1 VADPTDPDSRPTAV
15 SHPAGPARVSAVRDR
30 SPRGAADC
38 SRSVR
43 ARPLYLTTRNTRSK
57 RHETG
62 YPYTRKR
69 ADQALPPEPE
79 IEVKGNGLAE
89 EESLD
94 DYVIADDGAARGL
107 DDFDN
112 LDDFALEQNFNPGA
126 VEVDQPISCRRP
138 GPYDY
143 FRVNPDPAMTKTM
156 GFIELP
162 DERDDLYIVKKNMAT
177 IFGSRVSLRQVFVY
191 QTASGKLALWA
202 CKLPRTESG
211 GRRSG
216 GDKYNKTAL
225 KAADMAKSE
234 WVMILSDQDEKCYRI
249 FTPPSGSKVVEPDW
263 TKCPPFNELL
273 RRAFGDGHVVKDNN
287 HPLVRRLQSP
297 GA

>member
-1 VADPTDPDSRPTAV
+1 MTTSPNKGRPERQSRTGPDKATDPEDNAAQPNRQDADVNPE
-15 SHPAGPARVSAVRDR
+15 SAK
-30 SPRGAADC
+30 C
-38 SRSVR
+38 
-43 ARPLYLTTRNTRSK
+43 
-57 RHETG
+57 
-62 YPYTRKR
+62 
-69 ADQALPPEPE
+69 
-79 IEVKGNGLAE
+79 NGVAEE
-89 EESLD
+89 EESLN
-94 DYVIADDGAARGL
+94 DYIVADDDAAHGL

-112 LDDFALEQNFNPGA
+112 LDDFALEQDFNPGA

-143 FRVNPDPAMTKTM
+143 FRVNPDPAMTATM
-156 GFIELP
+156 GFVELP
-162 DERDDLYIVKKNMAT
+162 DERDELYVVKKNMAA

-191 QTASGKLALWA
+191 QTASGRLALWA

-211 GRRSG
+211 RRGG

-249 FTPPSGSKVVEPDW
+249 FTPPSSSKVVEPDW
-263 TKCPPFNELL
+263 TKCPSLNELM
-273 RRAFGDGHVVKDNN
+273 RRAFGDGHVVKDDS
-287 HPLVRRLQSP
+287 HPLVRRLRNP